1 VSDAFLALLSFVLV
15 FLGILAVICAWE
27 LARLAR
33 IAPVIPA
40 TNDRRDAAIAAA
52 AGGLIGA
59 TLGLN
64 RLFDWGIPNTVALV
78 MLALAI
84 TSVSIPSVL
93 WLARYR
99 RDLLIRGVAVATT
112 GAVITAM
119 LLVTR
124 Q

>member
-64 RLFDWGIPNTVALV
+64 RLGIPNTVALV